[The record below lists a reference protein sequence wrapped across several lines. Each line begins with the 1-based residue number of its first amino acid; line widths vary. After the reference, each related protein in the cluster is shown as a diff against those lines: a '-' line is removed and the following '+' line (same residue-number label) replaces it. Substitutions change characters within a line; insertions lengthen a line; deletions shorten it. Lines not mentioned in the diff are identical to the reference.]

1 MQQIIMSPIT
11 TLGTAS
17 SVHIAFFHE
26 NRNWRVMDW
35 FVSLLDQKRLKNNL
49 HANDNSFPGVADD
62 FTEAPLGMTAPSS
75 GHFLF

>member
-11 TLGTAS
+11 TLGTES

-35 FVSLLDQKRLKNNL
+35 FVSLLGKKKKKKRLKNNL
-49 HANDNSFPGVADD
+49 HAN
-62 FTEAPLGMTAPSS
+62 ETAFRVWHMILQRHS
-75 GHFLF
+75 